1 MMYLVADADVL
12 ISMSALDYLES
23 LNNI

>member
-1 MMYLVADADVL
+1 MYLVADADVL